1 VTSVSVAT
9 ELPDEPARPRAWHRS
24 DLGEL
29 AGSLLSAFAVTWL
42 AFRLLS
48 WNGALGFGIVWY
60 LLFLLLYREVV
71 RQVHG
76 SLLATDRTVTVLVV
90 TGFAVAF
97 VALAFVVVFVT
108 IKGARTLRVAFFTKD
123 IQGVG
128 PLDPATAGGG
138 KHAIIGT
145 LEQTGLATLLSVP
158 LAVATAVYLHEV
170 GGRVSRAVKIVV
182 DAMSGLPSIVA
193 GLFIYTL
200 LIVQLQ
206 AGYSGLAGALA
217 ISVLMLP
224 TVTRTAEEVLR
235 IVPGGLREASLALG
249 APQWRMVWRVVLPT
263 ARSGMVTA
271 SILGVARAV
280 GETAPLVLTAF
291 GNTATIV
298 NPFKQAQAD
307 LPLFV
312 YFQLLSFK
320 ASEIQRA
327 WTGAFVLMLLVLL
340 LFTAARYVS
349 GRRAKAR

>member
-1 VTSVSVAT
+1 VTSAT
-9 ELPDEPARPRAWHRS
+9 VEDLPASPRSWHAS
-24 DLGEL
+24 DAGEL
-29 AGSLLSAFAVTWL
+29 VGSALSSFAITWI
-42 AFRLLS
+42 AFRLLT
-48 WNGALGFGIVWY
+48 WNGTLGFGIVWY
-60 LLFLLLYREVV
+60 LVFLLLYREVA

-76 SLLATDRTVTVLVV
+76 RLLATDRIVTVLVV
-90 TGFAVAF
+90 TGFAI
-97 VALAFVVVFVT
+97 AFVVLVFVIVFVT
-108 IKGARTLRVAFFTKD
+108 IKGAPTLRLAFFTKD
-123 IQGVG
+123 LQGVG

-145 LEQTGLATLLSVP
+145 LEQTGIATLLSVP
-158 LAVATAVYLHEV
+158 LAVCTAVYLHEV
-170 GGRVSRAVKIVV
+170 GGRVSRAVRFVV

-193 GLFIYTL
+193 GLFIYAFL
-200 LIVQLQ
+200 VIQLR
-206 AGYSGLAGALA
+206 AGFSGLAGALSLA
-217 ISVLMLP
+217 VLMLP

-249 APQWRMVWRVVLPT
+249 APQWRTVWQVVLPT
-263 ARSGMVTA
+263 ARSGIVTA

-298 NPFKQAQAD
+298 NPFKQAQAN

-312 YFQLLSFK
+312 YYQLQSFK

-327 WTGAFVLMLLVLL
+327 WTGAFVLVLLVLL

-349 GRRAKAR
+349 GRRAKDR